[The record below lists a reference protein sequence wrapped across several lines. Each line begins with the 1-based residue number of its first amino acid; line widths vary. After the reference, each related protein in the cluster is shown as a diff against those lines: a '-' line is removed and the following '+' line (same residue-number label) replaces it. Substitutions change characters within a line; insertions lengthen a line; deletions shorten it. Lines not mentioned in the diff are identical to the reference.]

1 MSYLSKKA
9 ADSKG
14 KMASEK
20 SLPLADKQHTIADLV
35 SHKNEEPGGFEQR
48 PSTFPAGLGL
58 GVGVRTHQE
67 QQSSAPAS
75 YSTVSTQ
82 LGLNWH

>member
-35 SHKNEEPGGFEQR
+35 SHKNEEQGGLSR
-48 PSTFPAGLGL
+48 DPLPSLQA
-58 GVGVRTHQE
+58 
-67 QQSSAPAS
+67 
-75 YSTVSTQ
+75 
-82 LGLNWH
+82 WD